1 MGWFWYGLNMARHL
15 RCNVRDGWYHIT
27 TRGVGRREIFDDDR
41 DRGHFVELLGE
52 LVARYGVILHAYVL
66 MDNHY
71 HLLLETPQ
79 GNASRAMQWL
89 NVSYAAWYNARHQR
103 AGQLFQGRYKGIP
116 IQREGAWAL
125 TCSIY
130 LHLNPVRIQSLGLG
144 KAARAAEKAGAMPA
158 PPDRALIE
166 RRLAKLRS
174 YHWSSYPAYAGYTR
188 ASEWLTRET
197 IWQRV
202 ARRRE
207 DAAAAYR
214 HELEDYLKQGIEEGA
229 VVRLTQA
236 LAIGSTA
243 FVEKLRN
250 QLTGAS
256 GDRTNVRAWRRLLP
270 FAEIVRAV
278 ETVRAASWAD
288 FAVWRGDWGRD
299 LVLYVARMH
308 GGMTLAEI
316 ARHAGMKLDTVN
328 KSVLRMRQRIKKEA
342 SMKRKHAKVMK
353 TLVAGKGVS

>member
-1 MGWFWYGLNMARHL
+1 MARHL

-27 TRGVGRREIFDDDR
+27 TRGVGRREIFNDDR
-41 DRGHFVELLGE
+41 DRERFVELLGE

-66 MDNHY
+66 MENHY
-71 HLLLETPQ
+71 HLLIETPQ
-79 GNASRAMQWL
+79 GNASRALQWL

-116 IQREGAWAL
+116 IQGEGAWAL
-125 TCSIY
+125 TCSLY

-158 PPDRALIE
+158 PPERAIIE
-166 RRLAKLRS
+166 RRLAMLRS
-174 YHWSSYPAYAGYTR
+174 HRWSSYPAYAGYAR
-188 ASEWLTRET
+188 APEWLTRET
-197 IWQRV
+197 LWQRV

-207 DAAAAYR
+207 ESAAAYR
-214 HELEDYLKQGIEEGA
+214 HEIEDYLKQGVEEGA
-229 VVRLTQA
+229 TGRLTKA

-243 FVEKLRN
+243 FVERLRN
-250 QLTGAS
+250 QLTGVS

-278 ETVRAASWAD
+278 ESVRKAAWAE
-288 FAVWRGDWGRD
+288 FAGCRGDWGRD

-308 GGMTLAEI
+308 GGMTLAEL

-328 KSVLRMRQRIKKEA
+328 KSVLRMRQHIMHEVPMR
-342 SMKRKHAKVMK
+342 RKHTQVMK
-353 TLVAGKGVS
+353 ALVAGKGVS